1 MYKKQWK
8 PLTQSVVGGPDPGGF
23 EAEHMAQWLSISNT
37 ERKYISSINHLI
49 LTHSILNE
57 FSRMNRS
64 CIHMGTV

>member
-23 EAEHMAQWLSISNT
+23 EAEHMAQWLSMSNT

-49 LTHSILNE
+49 LK
-57 FSRMNRS
+57 
-64 CIHMGTV
+64 G